1 MLKDNPD
8 VESIGSYVG
17 KSAPRFVLVMDPVQ
31 PRNNYAQLVV
41 VAKDIDARKR
51 LEPQIREL
59 VAANLPNVVSYSRSI
74 PLGPPAAYP
83 VMLRVTGRMTIL
95 LKNMPKKYA
104 QLWLRIQP

>member
-1 MLKDNPD
+1 MLKAS
-8 VESIGSYVG
+8 VLMLE

-74 PLGPPAAYP
+74 RWVRRQL
-83 VMLRVTGRMTIL
+83 IL
-95 LKNMPKKYA
+95 
-104 QLWLRIQP
+104 

>member
-1 MLKDNPD
+1 
-8 VESIGSYVG
+8 
-17 KSAPRFVLVMDPVQ
+17 MDPVQ

-83 VMLRVTGRMTIL
+83 VMLRVNPVRMTIL
-95 LKNMPKKYA
+95 LKNMHKKYA